1 MQEQP
6 LSSALFVGGAYVI
19 GAIVPVLPVLFG
31 AKDALVSV
39 LTAGTMVILV
49 STILAFLSGMEI
61 KRRILLNLVIITVA
75 VSVTYAIG
83 LAAKQ
88 IWGIAV

>member
-1 MQEQP
+1 M
-6 LSSALFVGGAYVI
+6 
-19 GAIVPVLPVLFG
+19 LPVLFG

-49 STILAFLSGMEI
+49 SSILAFLSGMEM

-75 VSVTYAIG
+75 VSVSYAIG

>member
-1 MQEQP
+1 
-6 LSSALFVGGAYVI
+6 
-19 GAIVPVLPVLFG
+19 VLFG

-49 STILAFLSGMEI
+49 STILAFLSGMEM

-83 LAAKQ
+83 LAAKHM
-88 IWGIAV
+88 WGIAL

>member
-1 MQEQP
+1 
-6 LSSALFVGGAYVI
+6 LFVGGAYVI
-19 GAIVPVLPVLFG
+19 GALVPVLPVLFG

-49 STILAFLSGMEI
+49 STILAFLSGMEM

-88 IWGIAV
+88 IWGIVV

>member
-19 GAIVPVLPVLFG
+19 GALVPVLPVLFG

-49 STILAFLSGMEI
+49 STILAFLSGMEM

-88 IWGIAV
+88 IWGIVV